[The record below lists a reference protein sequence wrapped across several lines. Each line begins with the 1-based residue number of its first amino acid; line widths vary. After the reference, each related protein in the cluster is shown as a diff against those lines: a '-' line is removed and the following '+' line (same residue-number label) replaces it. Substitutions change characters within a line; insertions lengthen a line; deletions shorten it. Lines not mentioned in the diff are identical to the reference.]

1 MTTPAQIADQLRAA
15 SFLEGF
21 TDAHLWKLARHVV
34 PLELQPD
41 ETIFTE
47 GEARQRF
54 AILVSGAVAIEKSAD
69 GRSTRLVTLGPGE
82 AVGEGLLLDDSRH
95 GTTARVI
102 MPGTAM
108 VLTRQQLDDITREAP
123 QLYAALVAR
132 AARAISDR
140 LRKADATLVGRGR
153 TLGFGGHR
161 TRVEKDLLGEREV
174 PYEALYGIQT
184 LRALENFPITGI
196 PLREFPVLI
205 EALATVKEASALT
218 NRELGLLEQQH
229 CDVIVRAAREIRAGR
244 HHEHFLVDMIQGG
257 AGTSTNM
264 NANEVIANR
273 ALELLNEARGRY
285 DVVSPND
292 HVNLSQSTNDVYPTA
307 VRLALHRSLAGLRA
321 ELARLADS
329 FEDKGTEFAPLLKM
343 GRTQMQDAVPMTL
356 GQEFMAFSH
365 TLREDVDRLAEA
377 QNLIREINLGATAIG
392 TGINAPAGYADLVAR
407 RLAEVSEIDV
417 LTAPDLVEATSDTG
431 AFVQLSGVMKRTAT
445 KLSKIC
451 NDLRL
456 LSSGPRAGFGEIN
469 LPAMQPGSSIMPGK
483 VNPVI
488 PEVVNQ
494 VCFDVIGGDVTVT
507 MAAEAGQ
514 LQLNAFEPVIAY
526 RLLRGIDMMR
536 NACLVLRERC
546 VTGITANADRMRHF
560 VEHSIGIVTA
570 LVPVIG
576 YQAASDVAKT
586 ALATGRGVFDIVL
599 ERGLLTRAQ
608 LDEAL
613 NPETMTAPRR
623 SPQGFTQEYVA
634 PGGKASP

>member
-1 MTTPAQIADQLRAA
+1 MTTPAEIAELLRAT
-15 SFLEGF
+15 SFLEGL
-21 TDAHLWKLARHVV
+21 TDAHLWKLSRHVTQHTLDV
-34 PLELQPD
+34 D

-47 GEARQRF
+47 GDERQRL
-54 AILVSGAVAIEKSAD
+54 AILITGAVAIEKSGD
-69 GRSTRLVTLGPGE
+69 GRTTRLVTLGPGE
-82 AVGEGLLLDDSRH
+82 AVGEGLLLDDTVH
-95 GTTARVI
+95 GTTARAI
-102 MPGTAM
+102 MPGVAM
-108 VLTRQQLDDITREAP
+108 LMSKQQLDDITREAP
-123 QLYAALVAR
+123 QLYAVLVGR
-132 AARAISDR
+132 AARSISAR
-140 LRKADATLVGRGR
+140 LKRADATLVGRGR

-161 TRVEKDLLGEREV
+161 TRVEHDLLGDREV
-174 PYEALYGIQT
+174 PYEALYGVQT

-205 EALATVKEASALT
+205 ESLACVKEAAALT
-218 NRELGLLEQQH
+218 NQEFGLLDAEKT
-229 CDVIVRAAREIRAGR
+229 DVIVRAAREIRAGR
-244 HHEHFLVDMIQGG
+244 HHEHFLVDVIQGG

-273 ALELLNEARGRY
+273 ALELLNQSRGTY
-285 DVVSPND
+285 EVIGPND

-307 VRLALHRSLAGLRA
+307 VRIALHKSLSVFRA
-321 ELARLADS
+321 ELSRLADA
-329 FEDKGTEFAPLLKM
+329 FEAKGTEFAPLLKM

-356 GQEFMAFSH
+356 GQEFMAFAH
-365 TLREDVDRLAEA
+365 TLREDVERMAEA
-377 QNLIREINLGATAIG
+377 QSLIREINLGATAIG
-392 TGINAPAGYADLVAR
+392 TGINAPPGYAELACKV
-407 RLAEVSEIDV
+407 LAEIAEVPV

-431 AFVQLSGVMKRTAT
+431 GFVQLSGVLKRTAT

-526 RLLRGIDMMR
+526 RLLRSIDMLR
-536 NACLVLRERC
+536 NACAVLRERC

-576 YQAASDVAKT
+576 YQEATDIART
-586 ALATGRGVFDIVL
+586 ALESGRGVFDLVL
-599 ERGLLTRAQ
+599 ERGLLSREQ
-608 LDEAL
+608 LDAIL
-613 NPETMTAPRR
+613 NPAAMTAPRNV
-623 SPQGFTQEYVA
+623 TQEFSAVSRSA
-634 PGGKASP
+634 ASAVEL